1 MTTKYNEVNVRN
13 GPGLNHL
20 KVYKIFRKGYPLK
33 VTKEFENWKKV
44 SDYRRELGWV
54 SNSQLTEKKSVIV
67 TIEEDFI
74 FKFPDEES
82 KKIAVAKKDFILKC
96 ERCENA
102 WCLVDEMKIKGWVR
116 KKSVWGF

>member
-44 SDYRRELGWV
+44 SDYRGRTRAGLKF
-54 SNSQLTEKKSVIV
+54 SKLTEKK
-67 TIEEDFI
+67 ECYCDCKRRFY
-74 FKFPDEES
+74 F
-82 KKIAVAKKDFILKC
+82 
-96 ERCENA
+96 
-102 WCLVDEMKIKGWVR
+102 
-116 KKSVWGF
+116 